1 MDKNQI
7 DATAAAQAAV
17 SRMNQRKPL
26 PDLSS
31 LDAVDKARDE
41 ELVVLRLRSA
51 LLNDFIAMVRN
62 PTHTIEDVRAY
73 AGRLEAALKRA

>member
-1 MDKNQI
+1 MDKNQF

-17 SRMNQRKPL
+17 SRMNQRQPL
-26 PDLSS
+26 PELSS

-73 AGRLEAALKRA
+73 VGRLEAALKRA